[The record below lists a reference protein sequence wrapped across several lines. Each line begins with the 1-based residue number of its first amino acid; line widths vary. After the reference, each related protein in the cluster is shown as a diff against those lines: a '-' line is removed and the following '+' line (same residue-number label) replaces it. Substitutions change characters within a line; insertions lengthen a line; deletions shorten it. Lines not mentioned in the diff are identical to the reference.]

1 MIFVGRGALL
11 HRAVAFALGTG
22 HRVDLICSDEE
33 ADPGTA
39 PFLHVT
45 DVSAEAERLTD
56 LCTDGLVWS
65 IDNRMI
71 FRAPLLESGLQ
82 IYNIHNGLLPQ
93 HRGLASVAVL
103 FALLHDHP
111 EYGATLH
118 EVDAG
123 IDTGTVL
130 AEERFPIPPD
140 AHYHQ
145 LFLRSVQNCH
155 RLFERSLPAIAAGRS
170 LPRLPNRSAASPAF
184 YGLRALRTLPGYAAH
199 PAFARA
205 TDLGVTAPYV
215 PEVASALRLG
225 ASVRAACRGSG
236 LGS

>member
-11 HRAVAFALGTG
+11 HRAVASALASG
-22 HRVDLICSDEE
+22 HQVDLVCSDEP
-33 ADPGTA
+33 ADPGNA

-45 DVSAEAERLTD
+45 DVNAVADRLTGD
-56 LCTDGLVWS
+56 CTDGIVWS

-71 FRAPLLESGLQ
+71 FRAPLLDSGMR

-93 HRGLASVAVL
+93 HRGLASAAVV
-103 FALLHDHP
+103 FALLHGHS

-118 EVDAG
+118 EVDRG

-130 AEERFPIPPD
+130 AEERFPIAPD
-140 AHYHQ
+140 DGYQQ
-145 LFLRSVQNCH
+145 LFLRGVQACH
-155 RLFERSLPAIAAGRS
+155 VLFQRSLPAVAAGS
-170 LPRLPNRSAASPAF
+170 PLAPLMPRPAVPPAY
-184 YGLRALRTLPGYAAH
+184 YGLRSLSTLHEYADH

-215 PEVASALRLG
+215 PEVASRLRG
-225 ASVRAACRGSG
+225 EKERCQPSAAPSG
-236 LGS
+236 Q